1 MSPTPT
7 MLFVLFLLW
16 TSTYILYRS
25 FILNNIISKNI
36 EVLLFCHVCTDS
48 PKNSYILVLNF
59 KEFQPLSSIMG
70 KILTPNPLIV
80 SVLGLTLTCMYTRL
94 LFFNIILNRALIC
107 SIFSSAWNTCG
118 KNCYF
123 SKEIMWHKLSN
134 IVYFFICNFDI
145 ENPFKYRS

>member
-1 MSPTPT
+1 
-7 MLFVLFLLW
+7 MLVLYLKKTLTLLKGSFLKFVPYPYHFVCTIPLMNFYMY
-16 TSTYILYRS
+16 TVQV

-107 SIFSSAWNTCG
+107 SIFSS
-118 KNCYF
+118 
-123 SKEIMWHKLSN
+123 S
-134 IVYFFICNFDI
+134 
-145 ENPFKYRS
+145 